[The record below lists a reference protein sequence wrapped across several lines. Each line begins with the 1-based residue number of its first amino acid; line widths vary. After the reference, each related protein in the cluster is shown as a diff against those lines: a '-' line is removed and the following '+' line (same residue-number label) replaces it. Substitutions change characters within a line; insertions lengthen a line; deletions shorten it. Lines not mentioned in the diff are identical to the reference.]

1 MYSRCS
7 SVKDREIGDFV
18 GVGREIIGVKKI
30 GEKFVKERV
39 GLLFGKS
46 GVAKSRVCAVHYQ

>member
-1 MYSRCS
+1 L
-7 SVKDREIGDFV
+7 VKDREIGDFV

-46 GVAKSRVCAVHYQ
+46 GVAKGRVGSVHSFNLAFV

>member
-1 MYSRCS
+1 L
-7 SVKDREIGDFV
+7 VKDREIGDFV

-39 GLLFGKS
+39 GLLFRES
-46 GVAKSRVCAVHYQ
+46 GVAKSRVCAVHYQLQRK